1 MTDWARG
8 RIALLGDASSCVSL
22 FGDGSSLAIAGASTL
37 AAVLAESPTDHDR
50 AFRQYQAQ
58 HGKLVAPK
66 QKNVSLVA
74 SLLVPKTRFGI
85 SLRNRAVSTA
95 FATYSAVR
103 RVGRHREP
111 SR

>member
-1 MTDWARG
+1 
-8 RIALLGDASSCVSL
+8 
-22 FGDGSSLAIAGASTL
+22 
-37 AAVLAESPTDHDR
+37 LAESPADHDR

-74 SLLVPKTRFGI
+74 SLLVPKTKVGI
-85 SLRNRAVSTA
+85 SLRNRAVSAA

-103 RVGRHREP
+103 RVRRNREP